1 MTITDTTF
9 LATLLPEVRNM
20 TYDTFTKQSW
30 VAGVQIVALA
40 DQLDTSSVTSEFL
53 ENEASRREA
62 WFRVDGHNW
71 SDWNRALNEN
81 FVQLC
86 KLLLARKEKVGA

>member
-9 LATLLPEVRNM
+9 LATLLPEVRTM

-40 DQLDTSSVTSEFL
+40 DQLDTSSVTAEFL

-71 SDWNRALNEN
+71 SDFHRALNEN
-81 FVQLC
+81 WIQLC
-86 KLLLARKEKVGA
+86 KLLLARKARVGA